1 MFVFHVDQPAND
13 FNTLFEV
20 LGTDPDRY
28 GLGEPNVFPC
38 AIGRSFYER
47 VLPPESVH
55 LGWCSYAAMW
65 LSRIPTLIPGCLMPL
80 TQRRPP
86 NLRHGDGKK
95 LTNRSQ
101 REGIT

>member
-55 LGWCSYAAMW
+55 LGWSSYAAMW
-65 LSRIPTLIPGCLMPL
+65 LSRIPTLIPGRLMPL
-80 TQRRPP
+80 RSAGRRIFGTVTVRNSQTGP
-86 NLRHGDGKK
+86 NERG
-95 LTNRSQ
+95 
-101 REGIT
+101 